1 MCNINSCVAETQEPP
16 IAEAVGWL
24 RPEKF
29 GADMPLLDVCQA
41 VPGYPPD
48 ESLRQHLS
56 AVALDGD
63 NAFYTDIEGIAELRS
78 ALASDVQN
86 LYGGTA
92 QSDDVLITAGCN
104 QAFMLSIMAICDP
117 GSSVILPSPWYF
129 NHKMTLDMLKVE
141 TTALPCRTEN
151 GMVPDVT
158 ETESLIRGNTRA
170 IVLVTPNNPTGAIY
184 SPQVLEGFLDLAKR
198 KGVALIVDETYR
210 DFLPSDVDK
219 PHNLFERPDW
229 REAGLV
235 HLYSFSKVY
244 AMTGYRCGAMI
255 ANPELIQ
262 QVAKVMD
269 CMAICAPSLG
279 QHAAL
284 YGLGN
289 LLDWRQ
295 LKRQLMD
302 DRIKAFSA
310 AMVGSNSGYKIRS
323 IGAYF
328 AYLEHPYKDQNS
340 MSIAKMLAEERNLL
354 CLPGSM
360 FGEGQEHLLRFAF
373 ANMDAERMPEIAARL
388 GSK

>member
-1 MCNINSCVAETQEPP
+1 
-16 IAEAVGWL
+16 
-24 RPEKF
+24 
-29 GADMPLLDVCQA
+29 
-41 VPGYPPD
+41 
-48 ESLRQHLS
+48 
-56 AVALDGD
+56 
-63 NAFYTDIEGIAELRS
+63 
-78 ALASDVQN
+78 
-86 LYGGTA
+86 
-92 QSDDVLITAGCN
+92 
-104 QAFMLSIMAICDP
+104 
-117 GSSVILPSPWYF
+117 
-129 NHKMTLDMLKVE
+129 
-141 TTALPCRTEN
+141 
-151 GMVPDVT
+151 
-158 ETESLIRGNTRA
+158 
-170 IVLVTPNNPTGAIY
+170 
-184 SPQVLEGFLDLAKR
+184 
-198 KGVALIVDETYR
+198 
-210 DFLPSDVDK
+210 
-219 PHNLFERPDW
+219 
-229 REAGLV
+229 
-235 HLYSFSKVY
+235 
-244 AMTGYRCGAMI
+244 MTGYRCGAMI